1 MSDNVL
7 AKVAIQKMADEK
19 VDAALMRINEGFEGG
34 RVSKTDFMS
43 WALIRTVERLDP
55 PTINEIRREHFNQ
68 VAYLDGLVK
77 RLKGAQRNSLSD
89 AERELLRNLLDVPP
103 PKERRG
109 RRARDGETTD
119 SLNQEKLI

>member
-7 AKVAIQKMADEK
+7 AKVAIQKVADEM
-19 VDAALMRINEGFEGG
+19 VDAAVVRINEGFEGG

-43 WALIRTVERLDP
+43 WALTRAIERLDP
-55 PTINEIRREHFNQ
+55 LTINEIRRVHFNQ

-89 AERELLRNLLDVPP
+89 AERELLRNLLDVPA
-103 PKERRG
+103 PKERRS
-109 RRARDGETTD
+109 RRARDGETNE
-119 SLNQEKLI
+119 SFNQEKSI